1 MKKHKKKII
10 ALSMFIGYFVISELL
25 AMILSLFGIDLR
37 NSSLLVQQIVSLVV
51 NLAFPIL
58 LIIVYRNDLRKDFKK
73 IKKNYSS
80 YLEIAITYYVI
91 GLVGMVVSNYIL
103 QFVLHLGIA
112 GNESSVRELISSI
125 PFYMVIS
132 ACIIAPF
139 QEEMVFRK
147 TVKEMINNKTIFIIA
162 SGLIFGGLHIIGN
175 INSALDLLYILPYGL
190 LGSIFA
196 IIYTKTDNIW
206 VSIFVHAMHN
216 TILVMLQLGLGAWY
230 GGKKKR

>member
-25 AMILSLFGIDLR
+25 SVILSLFGIDLR
-37 NSSLLVQQIVSLVV
+37 NSSLLVQQIVSLAV

-216 TILVMLQLGLGAWY
+216 TILVMLQLGLGA
-230 GGKKKR
+230 